1 MATIDLSARPRTV
14 LGKKVKRLRREG
26 IVPANI
32 YGHNVTST
40 AIEAPQLELRRV
52 IRSAGHTGLVRINL
66 DGERAPRTTVIRS
79 IQRKF
84 TTGDVIHVDFQE
96 VSLTEKMTVRVP
108 VMLIGTAPVSDLG
121 GLVVQV
127 LDNVEV
133 ECLPGDIPSH
143 FEADISGMIE
153 MTSQVQARDLPLPEN
168 VTLLSDDTLL
178 IASVTIETQ
187 EEEEEAEVTPA
198 EEVPTTGEDEEKES
212 AT

>member
-40 AIEAPQLELRRV
+40 AIEAPHQELRRV
-52 IRSAGHTGLVRINL
+52 IGNAGHTGLVRINL

-84 TTGDVIHVDFQE
+84 TTGDVIHIDFQE

-143 FEADISGMIE
+143 FEADISGMTE
-153 MTSQVQARDLPLPEN
+153 MTSQVQARDLPLPDN
-168 VTLLSDDTLL
+168 VTLLSDETLL

>member
-40 AIEAPQLELRRV
+40 AIEAPHQELRRV
-52 IRSAGHTGLVRINL
+52 IGNAGHTGLVRINL

-187 EEEEEAEVTPA
+187 EEEEEAELTPA
-198 EEVPTTGEDEEKES
+198 EEVPTTAEAEEQES

>member
-40 AIEAPQLELRRV
+40 AIEAPHLELRRV

-121 GLVVQV
+121 GLVVQI
-127 LDNVEV
+127 LDHVEV

-187 EEEEEAEVTPA
+187 EEEEEPELTPA
-198 EEVPTTGEDEEKES
+198 EEVPTTAEAEEQES

>member
-40 AIEAPQLELRRV
+40 AIEAPHLELRRV

-121 GLVVQV
+121 GLVVQI
-127 LDNVEV
+127 LDHVEV

-178 IASVTIETQ
+178 IASVTVETQ
-187 EEEEEAEVTPA
+187 EEEEEPELTPA
-198 EEVPTTGEDEEKES
+198 EEVPTTAEGEEKES

>member
-40 AIEAPQLELRRV
+40 PIEAPHLELRRV

-121 GLVVQV
+121 GLVVQI
-127 LDNVEV
+127 LDHVEV

-187 EEEEEAEVTPA
+187 EEEEEAELTPA
-198 EEVPTTGEDEEKES
+198 EEVPTTAEAEEQES

>member
-40 AIEAPQLELRRV
+40 AIEAPHLELRRV

-121 GLVVQV
+121 GLVVQI
-127 LDNVEV
+127 LDHVEV

-187 EEEEEAEVTPA
+187 EEEEEAELTPA
-198 EEVPTTGEDEEKES
+198 EEVPTTAEAEEQES

>member
-40 AIEAPQLELRRV
+40 AIEAPHLELRRV

-121 GLVVQV
+121 GLVVQI
-127 LDNVEV
+127 LDHVEV

-153 MTSQVQARDLPLPEN
+153 MTSQVQARDLPLPDN
-168 VTLLSDDTLL
+168 VTLLSDETLL

-187 EEEEEAEVTPA
+187 EEEEEAELTPA
-198 EEVPTTGEDEEKES
+198 EEVPTTAEAEEQES

>member
-32 YGHNVTST
+32 YSHNVTST
-40 AIEAPQLELRRV
+40 AIEVPHQELRRV

-121 GLVVQV
+121 GLVVQI
-127 LDNVEV
+127 LDHVEV

-187 EEEEEAEVTPA
+187 EEEEEAELTPA
-198 EEVPTTGEDEEKES
+198 EEVPTTAEAEEQES

>member
-40 AIEAPQLELRRV
+40 AIEAPHLELRRV

-108 VMLIGTAPVSDLG
+108 VMLTGTAPVSDLG

-187 EEEEEAEVTPA
+187 EEEEEAELTPA
-198 EEVPTTGEDEEKES
+198 EEVPTTAEAEEQES

>member
-40 AIEAPQLELRRV
+40 AIEVPHQELRRV

-121 GLVVQV
+121 GLVVQI
-127 LDNVEV
+127 LDHVEV
-133 ECLPGDIPSH
+133 ECLPGDIPAH
-143 FEADISGMIE
+143 LEADISGMIE

-187 EEEEEAEVTPA
+187 EEEEEAELTPA
-198 EEVPTTGEDEEKES
+198 EEVPTTAEAEEQES

>member
-121 GLVVQV
+121 GLVVQI
-127 LDNVEV
+127 LDHVEV

-187 EEEEEAEVTPA
+187 EEEEEAELTPA
-198 EEVPTTGEDEEKES
+198 EEVPTTAEAEEQES